1 MLLTA
6 PAKPKLRGISHL
18 IAFVFALALATFLI
32 FFARPGLS
40 RFAISVYAVTLAC
53 MFGVSALYHVPHWQ
67 PKTRKFLK
75 RLDHATIFIFIAGS
89 YTPLCLLVL
98 DSTKGILYLKLVWT
112 VALLGVA
119 QSIFWIKAPKLISFG
134 IYFLLGWILVP
145 IFPGMIKTVG
155 TETVLLILMSGITY
169 TAGALI
175 YGFRRPDP
183 WPKTFGYHEI
193 FHLLVIIGVAAYVFA
208 ILRMVYQLKI

>member
-1 MLLTA
+1 LITQRFLFLLQEVIR
-6 PAKPKLRGISHL
+6 L
-18 IAFVFALALATFLI
+18 FA
-32 FFARPGLS
+32 
-40 RFAISVYAVTLAC
+40 Y
-53 MFGVSALYHVPHWQ
+53 W
-67 PKTRKFLK
+67 
-75 RLDHATIFIFIAGS
+75 
-89 YTPLCLLVL
+89 
-98 DSTKGILYLKLVWT
+98 YLKLVWT